1 VDERT
6 ISLAEATKILERDES
21 HFWDFKSVR
30 SGGKTVQKIAVALA
44 NAEGGEFVVG
54 IEDSKSTQGIDR
66 WQGFATQ
73 EDANWIHTS
82 LVREITPPV
91 PYELEFLKIASRPKA
106 GLVCLVSIQKSP
118 DVHRTS
124 QGEVYQ
130 RRGAQS
136 LELKGAQVTDLTL
149 SKGAKSYED
158 QIIDDYRSD
167 ELVEEEELLYFLSEY
182 TPRSDPEKFLSRQRL
197 IDRRSS
203 QARVAAA
210 VLFADEPAAV
220 VPKRCSVKI
229 ARYETSEKSAERRH
243 LKGTPKTID
252 GCARMLIDR
261 TIEEVQ
267 SVIQAH
273 KVLQPDGQIAP
284 MRYPPEALK
293 ELIVNAVIHR
303 DYNIS
308 DDILISIYDNRVEV
322 RSPGRLPGHI
332 TKENILEDR
341 FARNPTIVR
350 LLNKYPDAPNKDI
363 GEGLD
368 TVFHA
373 MKAARLKE
381 PELRVDDNSFVVV
394 LEHSPLARPEEIILE
409 YLENH
414 DEIRNKIARQLTGI
428 DSENSV
434 KKVFYR
440 LRDAGKI
447 EKVPGRTNFH
457 AAWRKVSSSS

>member
-1 VDERT
+1 MDER
-6 ISLAEATKILERDES
+6 IINSLEAAKIMNRDES

-30 SGGKTVQKIAVALA
+30 SDGKTVQKIAVALA
-44 NAEGGEFVVG
+44 NAEGGEFAVG
-54 IEDSKSTQGIDR
+54 IEDEKSASGINR
-66 WQGFATQ
+66 WNGFVTQ
-73 EDANWIHTS
+73 EKANWVHS
-82 LVREITPPV
+82 CLVQDISPPV
-91 PYELEFLKIASRPKA
+91 PYEIEFLRMSSRPKA

-124 QGEVYQ
+124 KGEVFQ

-136 LELKGAQVTDLTL
+136 LELKGTQIADLTL

-158 QIIDDYRSD
+158 QRIEDYNLE
-167 ELVEEEELLYFLSEY
+167 ELVDEEELLYFLREY
-182 TPRSDPEKFLSRQRL
+182 TPRSSPEKFLARQRL
-197 IDRRSS
+197 VDRKTG

-210 VLFADEPAAV
+210 ILFADEPAAV

-229 ARYETSEKSAERRH
+229 ARYETSEKTAERRY
-243 LKGTPKTID
+243 LQGTPKTID
-252 GCARMLIDR
+252 GCARKLIDR
-261 TIEEVQ
+261 TIDEVQ
-267 SVIQAH
+267 AIIQAH
-273 KVLQPDGQIAP
+273 KILQPDGQMAP

-293 ELIVNAVIHR
+293 ELIANAVIHR

-308 DDILISIYDNRVEV
+308 DDILISIFDNRVEV

-381 PELRVDDNSFVVV
+381 PELRVDDNAFVVI

-414 DEIRNKIARQLTGI
+414 EEIRNKIARQLTGI
-428 DSENSV
+428 ESENSI

-447 EKVPGRTNFH
+447 EKIPGRTNFH
-457 AAWRKVSSSS
+457 AAWRMVNK